1 MCLPGP
7 AVHQPQRLTEAEVPP
22 PTNSVASLR
31 VCPLRPRLQ
40 EFVQGLADA
49 GLHCRVERAAPRCRM
64 LRRLRASRADW
75 GADASFSLYFVNHA
89 DPVACHG

>member
-1 MCLPGP
+1 M
-7 AVHQPQRLTEAEVPP
+7 
-22 PTNSVASLR
+22 
-31 VCPLRPRLQ
+31 
-40 EFVQGLADA
+40 QGLADA